1 MFIIYNLILKQND
14 LTFLRIRTSSNEIL
28 IAPDKDYYLCVL
40 QKLTKNSN
48 NNQNNTAAPAKDGG
62 AK

>member
-1 MFIIYNLILKQND
+1 M
-14 LTFLRIRTSSNEIL
+14 TFLRIRTSSNEIL

-40 QKLTKNSN
+40 QRLTKNSN
-48 NNQNNTAAPAKDGG
+48 SNNQTSGAAPAKDNSA

>member
-1 MFIIYNLILKQND
+1 
-14 LTFLRIRTSSNEIL
+14 LRIRTSSNEIL

-48 NNQNNTAAPAKDGG
+48 TNNPNSGAAAAKDGAA

>member
-1 MFIIYNLILKQND
+1 
-14 LTFLRIRTSSNEIL
+14 LRIRTSSNEIL

-48 NNQNNTAAPAKDGG
+48 SNNQNNAAQAKEGPAK
-62 AK
+62 